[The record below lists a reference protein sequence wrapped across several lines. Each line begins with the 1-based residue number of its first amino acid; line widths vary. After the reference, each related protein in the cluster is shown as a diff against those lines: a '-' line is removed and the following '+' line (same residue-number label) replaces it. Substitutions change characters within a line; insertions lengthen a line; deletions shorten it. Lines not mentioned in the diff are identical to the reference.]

1 MRKMVANI
9 VQNRNVSKDI
19 CVLDQ
24 RVSYICSMADLIR
37 LFHQKDDLA
46 AQRFERIILEKRDI
60 PENREKDIVREI
72 LYTTYL
78 CALTSHKIGN

>member
-1 MRKMVANI
+1 MSIEVANI
-9 VQNRNVSKDI
+9 VQNRNVSENI
-19 CVLDQ
+19 CVLDK
-24 RVSYICSMADLIR
+24 RVSYICSMANLIR

-60 PENREKDIVREI
+60 PENREKDIVSEI